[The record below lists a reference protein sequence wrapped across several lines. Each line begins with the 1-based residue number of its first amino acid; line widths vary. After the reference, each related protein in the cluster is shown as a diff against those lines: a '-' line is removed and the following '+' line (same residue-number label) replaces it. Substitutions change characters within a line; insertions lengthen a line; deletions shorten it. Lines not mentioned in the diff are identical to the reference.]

1 MSTPAPVLMRRVA
14 APVSEVVAAPAP
26 AEEVAASEVSDGAS
40 KQVPRLDEVLA
51 AHDAIVA
58 AFSAQMK
65 EQRRLIKA
73 AITGAKKRLSPEER
87 AAEAARTKRPVSEKV
102 AEWNAYVATVFD
114 ELKAANP
121 KAKRSE
127 AMALAKARR
136 AAGESPMAPVEAKS
150 TGKLSEEEKAERKAA
165 RDAEREAKKAEKEV
179 SAAQAKLSKL
189 AEKEAAKA
197 AKEAEKAA
205 AKAAKEAEKEA
216 AKAAKEAAAAAIKAA
231 KAVSKPAAAAAKPA
245 ASSASLLA
253 AAAAKLAAPQPEE
266 EQLLPFTHGGKKY
279 HRSNMDGASWEA
291 LANGG
296 MGSWAGFWDEASK
309 KFVKTEKEHEPSL
322 A

>member
-1 MSTPAPVLMRRVA
+1 MRRIALVQPESVA
-14 APVSEVVAAPAP
+14 API
-26 AEEVAASEVSDGAS
+26 EEVAGSEVSDSAG

-51 AHDAIVA
+51 SHDAIVA
-58 AFSAQMK
+58 AFVAQMK
-65 EQRRLIKA
+65 EQRRLIKG
-73 AITGAKKRLSPEER
+73 AITGARKRLSPEER
-87 AAEAARTKRPVSEKV
+87 AAEAARPKRPVSEKV

-136 AAGESPMAPVEAKS
+136 AAGEAPIAPVEAKS

-165 RDAEREAKKAEKEV
+165 RDAEREAKKAEKDV
-179 SAAQAKLSKL
+179 SAAQVKLQKL

-205 AKAAKEAEKEA
+205 IAAAKLAEKEA

-231 KAVSKPAAAAAKPA
+231 KGSKPS
-245 ASSASLLA
+245 SSALLA
-253 AAAAKLAAPQPEE
+253 AAAAKLATPAAAEEE
-266 EQLLPFTHGGKKY
+266 EQLLPFNHGGKKY
-279 HRSNMDGASWEA
+279 HRSNMDGASWLA

-296 MGSWAGFWDEASK
+296 MGAWAGFWDEASK
-309 KFVKTEKEHEPSL
+309 KFVKTDAADEPKL